1 MGDTAGL
8 FERMVNAVPRKTTK
22 EELIAATCAALESM
36 RARGVNIKMCQVD
49 NALAIY
55 INEQW
60 MFTTGSLESIC
71 SYIFGVMDA
80 VTSLSLPVSG
90 DNPSMFSRN
99 DM

>member
-1 MGDTAGL
+1 MGETAEL
-8 FERMVNAVPRKTTK
+8 FERMVNAIPIKTTK
-22 EELIAATCAALESM
+22 ADLIAVTCAALESM
-36 RARGVNIKMCQVD
+36 RARGVNIEMFQVD
-49 NALAIY
+49 SALAIY
-55 INEQW
+55 INDQW
-60 MFTTGSLESIC
+60 TFTAGSLEAVC